1 MKQQFFLLIGLFIT
15 LAACTQKQAATSS
28 GSELVPVRYAQG
40 FTITRFADYTKVEV
54 RDPWDSTRI
63 LQSYLLVDRNKEI
76 PSSLPA
82 GTVVR
87 VPIRK
92 VVSYSAVIC
101 GTLNEIGIISD
112 IIGVCEPEYIDIP
125 FIQNGINQGT
135 IADLG
140 QSTTPNIEKM
150 IEIGTEVLIVT
161 PFQNTG
167 YGASEKLGLPI
178 IECADYMEVT
188 PLGRAEWIRFF
199 GLFCGK
205 ESLTDSIF
213 NETEKNY
220 LALKA
225 LTDTITVRPT
235 VFSEKKFGNVWYT
248 PGGKSYMAY
257 FFQDAG
263 ADYLFKELD
272 NTGST
277 PLSFETVLEK
287 AIHADFWFI
296 KYNQATTKTY
306 AELES
311 EYTLYSKFD
320 AFKKRNIYGC
330 NTGVISFY
338 EEVPTHPDYFLKE
351 LISIFHPQLLPGY
364 THRYYE
370 KLAE

>member
-1 MKQQFFLLIGLFIT
+1 MKQQLFLLLGLFLI
-15 LAACTQKQAATSS
+15 LVACTQKQATNTS
-28 GSELVPVRYAQG
+28 EYETVPVKYAQG
-40 FTITRFADYTKVEV
+40 FTINRFPDYTKIDI

-63 LQSYLLVDRNKEI
+63 LQSYLLVDREKEL
-76 PSSLPA
+76 PLSLPA

-87 VPIRK
+87 VPIK
-92 VVSYSAVIC
+92 KAVSYSAVIC
-101 GTLNEIGIISD
+101 GTINEIGAISD

-125 FIQNGINQGT
+125 AIKNGIAQGT
-135 IADLG
+135 VANLG

-167 YGASEKLGLPI
+167 YGATEKLGLPI

-188 PLGRAEWIRFF
+188 PLGRAEWIRFY

-205 ESLTDSIF
+205 EQLTDSIF

-225 LTDTITVRPT
+225 LTDSITVRPT
-235 VFSEKKFGNVWYT
+235 VFSEKKFGNVWHT

-257 FFQDAG
+257 FFRDAG
-263 ADYLFKELD
+263 ADYLFNELD
-272 NTGST
+272 NTGSV
-277 PLSFETVLEK
+277 PLAFETVLER
-287 AIHADFWFI
+287 AIHADFWLI
-296 KYNQATTKTY
+296 KYNQATPKTY
-306 AELES
+306 TELES
-311 EYTLYSKFD
+311 EYMLYNKFD
-320 AFKKRNIYGC
+320 AFRKKNIYGC
-330 NTGVISFY
+330 NTGTIPFY
-338 EEVPTHPDYFLKE
+338 EEVPTHPDYLLKE